1 MRLYRALLRLYPRSF
16 RAEYGEQ
23 ILDDLATRRAAAG
36 FVGRVGLA
44 AETIADTVIAA
55 GRLHTDLLAQ
65 DIRYTFRTLR
75 RAPGFA
81 ATAILL
87 TAVGTG
93 ATTAALAVADHVL
106 LRPLPYRAPDRLVNV
121 WQEDTTVGGHNV
133 LSPANYLDLIAST
146 TAFEKVAAY
155 TPRSANLVGEGAP
168 VRLEGHLATGDLFD
182 VLGRSA
188 AIGRTFTA
196 ADAEDSAPDVV
207 VLSYGAWQ
215 TYFAGDPATLGRDI
229 SLNGI
234 RHTVIGVMPRD
245 FMFPDRRTE
254 FWAPLSLSPAALGP
268 GYDDRTNTFLWTVA
282 RLADDVTLV
291 QADAQLDRT
300 AADLA
305 RLYPDENE
313 SLGIL
318 IVGLRGTL
326 TRASRTMVAAVA
338 GAALCLLLIAVT
350 NLAGL
355 ILSRGLSRQR
365 EMAVRAAIGAGRE
378 RLIRQMLTES
388 ALIALAG
395 GALGAVLAWAGA
407 PLLARLVPTSLPI
420 AETPA
425 IDWRFAALA
434 AAAALVTALAC
445 GVLPA
450 RRAAA
455 GASPSALRESS
466 RTGSSRRTER
476 LRGALVV
483 AQVTISVA
491 LLVGVGLLAQALWR
505 VQARDP
511 GFDPQGVLTLR
522 TSLPWPKYGPTAPRV
537 AFYDRVLDDIRA
549 LPGVDAAGFIT
560 GLPME
565 VGGLIWETTPEGGAA
580 VGPRQL
586 MVGLRFVT
594 PGYFDAMRIPIRDG
608 RDFAAGDTF
617 DAPFVAI
624 VSQSYADRHWP
635 GQSAIGRRVNIAFFD
650 RLIVGV
656 AGDVRVRGLE
666 RESEPQLYLPAPQV
680 PDFGLMAS
688 PPKDL
693 VIRASVPPLSLLP
706 AVRGIV
712 ARADPE
718 QPIANVALLQD
729 VIDGQL
735 APRSTQLAV
744 LGAFAAFAAGL
755 AAIGLY
761 GMLAFA
767 VGERMREIGLR
778 MALGAT
784 PRMIVGDVLARGLRL
799 AAGGIVVGAALA
811 WIAGRWMESILAGVS
826 PHDVRVFVTAIGFTA
841 LLALAGTL
849 LPALRASR
857 VSPLDATRM

>member
-1 MRLYRALLRLYPRSF
+1 MLFYRALLHLYPRSF
-16 RAEYGEQ
+16 RAEYRDQ
-23 ILDDLATRRAAAG
+23 MLDSIAARRAQAG
-36 FVGRVGLA
+36 FAGRVALT
-44 AETIADTVIAA
+44 AETIADTVITA
-55 GRLHTDLLAQ
+55 GRLHAELLTQ
-65 DIRYTFRTLR
+65 DVRYTARTLR

-81 ATAILL
+81 ITAILL
-87 TAVGTG
+87 TAIGTG

-106 LRPLPYRAPDRLVNV
+106 LRPLPYQEPDRLVNF
-121 WQEDTTVGGHNV
+121 WQQDTTVGGYNV
-133 LSPANYLDLIAST
+133 LSPANYLDLVAAT
-146 TAFEKVAAY
+146 TAFESVAAY

-168 VRLEGHLATGDLFD
+168 VRLEGHLATGDLFE

-188 AIGRTFTA
+188 AVGRTFTA
-196 ADAEDSAPDVV
+196 ADAADSAPPVV
-207 VLSYGAWQ
+207 VLSHGAWQ
-215 TYFAGDPATLGRDI
+215 TYFGGEPSVLGRDV

-234 RHTVIGVMPRD
+234 QHTVIGVMPRD
-245 FMFPDRRTE
+245 FMFPDRRSE
-254 FWAPLSLSPAALGP
+254 FWAPLSLSQSALGP
-268 GYDDRTNTFLWTVA
+268 GFDDRTNTFLWTVA
-282 RLADDVTLV
+282 RLSQDASLAR
-291 QADAQLDRT
+291 ADAELDAT
-300 AADLA
+300 AAELA
-305 RLYPDENE
+305 RRFPDANEN
-313 SLGIL
+313 LGIL
-318 IVGLRGTL
+318 TVGLRGTL
-326 TRASRTMVAAVA
+326 TRANRTMVAAVA
-338 GAALCLLLIAVT
+338 GAALCLLLIAST

-388 ALIALAG
+388 ALIAVAG
-395 GALGAVLAWAGA
+395 GALGAALAWMGA

-420 AETPA
+420 AETPT

-445 GVLPA
+445 GLLPA

-455 GASPSALRESS
+455 GASPEALRESS

-522 TSLPWPKYGPTAPRV
+522 TSLPWPKYGPTAERV
-537 AFYDRVLDDIRA
+537 AFYDRVLSDVRA
-549 LPGVDAAGFIT
+549 LPGVEAAGFIT

-565 VGGLIWETTPEGGAA
+565 VGALIWETAPEGGAE
-580 VGPRQL
+580 VGTRQR

-594 PGYFDAMRIPIRDG
+594 PGYFDAMRIPVREG
-608 RDFAAGDTF
+608 RDFSAGDTA

-624 VSQSYADRHWP
+624 VSRSYAERHWP
-635 GQSAIGRRVNIAFFD
+635 GQSAIGRRVNVAFFD

-666 RESEPQLYLPAPQV
+666 RDSEPQLYLPAPQV
-680 PDFGLMAS
+680 PDFGLLAS

-693 VIRASVPPLSLLP
+693 AIRASVPPLSLLP
-706 AVRGIV
+706 AVREIV
-712 ARADPE
+712 GRADPE
-718 QPIANVALLQD
+718 QPISNVGLLQD
-729 VIDGQL
+729 VLDEQT
-735 APRSTQLAV
+735 APRATQLTV
-744 LGAFAAFAAGL
+744 LGAFAIMAALL

-784 PRMIVGDVLARGLRL
+784 PRMMIGFVLSRGLRL
-799 AAGGIVVGAALA
+799 AAAGIVIGAALA
-811 WIAGRWMESILAGVS
+811 YGAGRWMESILAGVS
-826 PHDVRVFVTAIGFTA
+826 PRDASVFAAAIALTA

-849 LPALRASR
+849 LPALRAAR
-857 VSPLDATRM
+857 VSPLEMSK

>member
-1 MRLYRALLRLYPRSF
+1 MIFYRALLHLYPRSF
-16 RAEYGEQ
+16 RAEYREQ
-23 ILDDLATRRAAAG
+23 LLDGIAARRAHSGFAG
-36 FVGRVGLA
+36 RLALA
-44 AETIADTVIAA
+44 AETVADTVMTA
-55 GRLHTDLLAQ
+55 GRLHAELLAQ
-65 DIRYTFRTLR
+65 DIRYTARTLR

-81 ATAILL
+81 VTAILL
-87 TAVGTG
+87 TAIGTG

-106 LRPLPYRAPDRLVNV
+106 LRPLPYHQPDRLVNF
-121 WQEDTTVGGHNV
+121 WQQDTTVGGYNV
-133 LSPANYLDLIAST
+133 LSPANFLDLVSATS
-146 TAFEKVAAY
+146 AFESVAAY

-188 AIGRTFTA
+188 AVGRTFTA
-196 ADAEDSAPDVV
+196 ADAADTAPPVV
-207 VLSYGAWQ
+207 VLSHGAWQ
-215 TYFAGDPATLGRDI
+215 TYFGGEPSVLGRDI

-234 RHTVIGVMPRD
+234 RHTVVGIMPRD
-245 FMFPDRRTE
+245 FMFPDRRSE

-268 GYDDRTNTFLWTVA
+268 GFDDRTNTFLWTVA
-282 RLADDVTLV
+282 RLADGVSLTR
-291 QADAQLDRT
+291 ADAELDAT
-300 AADLA
+300 AAELA
-305 RLYPDENE
+305 RRFPDANEN
-313 SLGIL
+313 LGIL
-318 IVGLRGTL
+318 TVGLRGTL
-326 TRASRTMVAAVA
+326 TRANRTMVAAVA
-338 GAALCLLLIAVT
+338 GAALCLLLIAST

-395 GALGAVLAWAGA
+395 GALGAALAWAGA

-420 AETPA
+420 AETPT

-445 GVLPA
+445 GLLPA

-455 GASPSALRESS
+455 GASPEALRESS

-505 VQARDP
+505 VRARDP

-522 TSLPWPKYGPTAPRV
+522 TSLPWPKYGPTAERV
-537 AFYDRVLDDIRA
+537 AFYDRVLTDVRA
-549 LPGVDAAGFIT
+549 LPGVEAAGFIT

-565 VGGLIWETTPEGGAA
+565 VGALIWETTPEGGAD
-580 VGPRQL
+580 VGPRQR

-594 PGYFDAMRIPIRDG
+594 PGYFDAMGIPIREG
-608 RDFAAGDTF
+608 RDVSSGDTA
-617 DAPFVAI
+617 DAPFVAV
-624 VSQSYADRHWP
+624 VSQSYAARHWP
-635 GQSAIGRRVNIAFFD
+635 GQSAIGRRVNVAFFD

-656 AGDVRVRGLE
+656 VGDVRVRGLE
-666 RESEPQLYLPAPQV
+666 RDSEPQFYLPAPQV
-680 PDFGLMAS
+680 PDFGLLAS

-693 VIRASVPPLSLLP
+693 AIRASVPPLSLLP
-706 AVRGIV
+706 ALRDIV
-712 ARADPE
+712 GRADAE
-718 QPIANVALLQD
+718 QPISNVGLLQD
-729 VIDGQL
+729 LIDEQI
-735 APRSTQLAV
+735 APRATQLAV
-744 LGAFAAFAAGL
+744 LGAFAAMAALL

-767 VGERMREIGLR
+767 VAERMREIGLR

-784 PRMIVGDVLARGLRL
+784 PRMMIGFVLSRGLRL
-799 AAGGIVVGAALA
+799 AAAGIAIGAALA
-811 WIAGRWMESILAGVS
+811 YAAGRWMESILAGVS
-826 PHDVRVFVTAIGFTA
+826 PRDASVFAAAIALTA

-849 LPALRASR
+849 LPAIRASR
-857 VSPLDATRM
+857 VSPLEMSK